1 MAGERK
7 VRSFSL
13 NTEEDKDIL
22 DKLEEVNNISE
33 YIKNLIRSD
42 ISNGTNLTKTQRE
55 EVKRIVM
62 EILKDKAIEIKEE
75 DIEEKYDPDVVDALD
90 QFNEPVEEDS
100 HIE

>member
-13 NTEEDKDIL
+13 NIEEDKDIL

-33 YIKNLIRSD
+33 YIKKLIRQD
-42 ISNGTNLTKTQRE
+42 ISNGTSLTATQRE

-62 EILKDKAIEIKEE
+62 EILKDKSIEIKEE
-75 DIEEKYDPDVVDALD
+75 DVNKKFDSDVIDALD
-90 QFNEPVEEDS
+90 QF
-100 HIE
+100 

>member
-22 DKLEEVNNISE
+22 AKLEEVPNISD
-33 YIKNLIRSD
+33 YIKKLIRDD
-42 ISNGTNLTKTQRE
+42 ILNGTSLTVAQKE

-62 EILKDKAIEIKEE
+62 EILKDKAIEIKE
-75 DIEEKYDPDVVDALD
+75 DINENFDPDVVDALG
-90 QFNEPVEEDS
+90 QFDIQIDATDS
-100 HIE
+100 SIE

>member
-22 DKLEEVNNISE
+22 GKLEEVPNISD
-33 YIKNLIRSD
+33 YIKKLIRDD
-42 ISNGTNLTKTQRE
+42 ISNGSGLTVIQRE

-75 DIEEKYDPDVVDALD
+75 DIDEKFDPEAVDALE
-90 QFNEPVEEDS
+90 QFC
-100 HIE
+100 

>member
-13 NTEEDKDIL
+13 NIEEDKDIL

-33 YIKNLIRSD
+33 YIKKLIRQD
-42 ISNGTNLTKTQRE
+42 ISNGTSLTATQRE

-62 EILKDKAIEIKEE
+62 EILKDKSIEIKEE
-75 DIEEKYDPDVVDALD
+75 DVNKKFDLDVIEALD
-90 QFNEPVEEDS
+90 QF
-100 HIE
+100 

>member
-22 DKLEEVNNISE
+22 EKLEEVPNISD
-33 YIKNLIRSD
+33 YIKKLIRDD
-42 ISNGTNLTKTQRE
+42 ISNGSSLTVIQRE

-75 DIEEKYDPDVVDALD
+75 DIDEKFDPDAVDALS
-90 QFNEPVEEDS
+90 QF
-100 HIE
+100 

>member
-22 DKLEEVNNISE
+22 DKLEEVPNISE
-33 YIKNLIRSD
+33 YIKKLIRDD
-42 ISNGTNLTKTQRE
+42 ISNGTSLTTTQRE

-75 DIEEKYDPDVVDALD
+75 DIDEKFDPDAVDALG
-90 QFNEPVEEDS
+90 QFD
-100 HIE
+100 IE

>member
-22 DKLEEVNNISE
+22 ERLEELPNISD
-33 YIKNLIRSD
+33 YIKRLIRED
-42 ISNGTNLTKTQRE
+42 IANGTSLTAAQRE

-62 EILKDKAIEIKEE
+62 EILKDKCIEIKEE
-75 DIEEKYDPDVVDALD
+75 DIESKFDEDAIDALD
-90 QFNEPVEEDS
+90 QFN
-100 HIE
+100 

>member
-22 DKLEEVNNISE
+22 ERLEELPNISD
-33 YIKNLIRSD
+33 YIKRLIRED
-42 ISNGTNLTKTQRE
+42 ISNGTSLTATQRE

-62 EILKDKAIEIKEE
+62 EILKDKCIEIKEE
-75 DIEEKYDPDVVDALD
+75 DIESKFDEDAIDALD
-90 QFNEPVEEDS
+90 QFN
-100 HIE
+100 

>member
-22 DKLEEVNNISE
+22 ERLEELPNISD
-33 YIKNLIRSD
+33 YIKRLIRED
-42 ISNGTNLTKTQRE
+42 IANGTSLTEAQRE

-62 EILKDKAIEIKEE
+62 EILKDKCIEIKEE
-75 DIEEKYDPDVVDALD
+75 DIESKFDEDAIDALD
-90 QFNEPVEEDS
+90 QFN
-100 HIE
+100 

>member
-13 NTEEDKDIL
+13 NIEEDKDIL

-33 YIKNLIRSD
+33 YIKKLIRQD
-42 ISNGTNLTKTQRE
+42 ISNGTSLTATQRE

-62 EILKDKAIEIKEE
+62 EILKDKSIKIKEE
-75 DIEEKYDPDVVDALD
+75 DVNKKFDLDVIEALD
-90 QFNEPVEEDS
+90 QF
-100 HIE
+100 

>member
-22 DKLEEVNNISE
+22 ERLEELPNISD
-33 YIKNLIRSD
+33 YIKRLIRED
-42 ISNGTNLTKTQRE
+42 IANGTSLTAAQRE

-62 EILKDKAIEIKEE
+62 EILKDKCIEIKEE
-75 DIEEKYDPDVVDALD
+75 DIESKFDEDAIDALD
-90 QFNEPVEEDS
+90 QFS
-100 HIE
+100 

>member
-22 DKLEEVNNISE
+22 DKLEEVPNISE
-33 YIKNLIRSD
+33 YIKKLIRDD
-42 ISNGTNLTKTQRE
+42 ISNGTSLTTSQRE

-75 DIEEKYDPDVVDALD
+75 DINSKFDEDAIDALD
-90 QFNEPVEEDS
+90 QF
-100 HIE
+100 

>member
-22 DKLEEVNNISE
+22 ERLEELPNISD
-33 YIKNLIRSD
+33 YIKRLIRED
-42 ISNGTNLTKTQRE
+42 ISNGTSLTAAQRE

-62 EILKDKAIEIKEE
+62 EILKDKCIEIKEE
-75 DIEEKYDPDVVDALD
+75 DIESKFDEDAIDALD
-90 QFNEPVEEDS
+90 QFKLL
-100 HIE
+100 

>member
-22 DKLEEVNNISE
+22 DKLEEVPNISD
-33 YIKNLIRSD
+33 YIKKLIRDD
-42 ISNGTNLTKTQRE
+42 ISNGTSLTTAQRE

-62 EILKDKAIEIKEE
+62 EILKDKSIEIKEE
-75 DIEEKYDPDVVDALD
+75 DIDEKFDEDAIDALD
-90 QFNEPVEEDS
+90 QF
-100 HIE
+100 

>member
-22 DKLEEVNNISE
+22 DKLEEVPNISD
-33 YIKNLIRSD
+33 YIKKLIRDD
-42 ISNGTNLTKTQRE
+42 ISDGTSLTTAQRE

-62 EILKDKAIEIKEE
+62 EILKDKSIEIKEE
-75 DIEEKYDPDVVDALD
+75 DINSKFDKDVIDALD
-90 QFNEPVEEDS
+90 QF
-100 HIE
+100 

>member
-22 DKLEEVNNISE
+22 ERLEELPNISD
-33 YIKNLIRSD
+33 YIKRLIRED
-42 ISNGTNLTKTQRE
+42 IANGTSLTAAQRE

-62 EILKDKAIEIKEE
+62 EILKDKCIEIKEE
-75 DIEEKYDPDVVDALD
+75 DIESKFDEDAIDALD
-90 QFNEPVEEDS
+90 QFKLL
-100 HIE
+100 

>member
-22 DKLEEVNNISE
+22 ERLEELPNISD
-33 YIKNLIRSD
+33 YIKRLIRED
-42 ISNGTNLTKTQRE
+42 ISNGSSLTASQRD

-62 EILKDKAIEIKEE
+62 EILKDKCIEIKEE
-75 DIEEKYDPDVVDALD
+75 DIESKFDEDAIDALD
-90 QFNEPVEEDS
+90 QFN
-100 HIE
+100 

>member
-22 DKLEEVNNISE
+22 ERLEELPNISD
-33 YIKNLIRSD
+33 YIKRLIRED
-42 ISNGTNLTKTQRE
+42 ISNGTSLTASQRE

-62 EILKDKAIEIKEE
+62 EILKDKCIEIKEE
-75 DIEEKYDPDVVDALD
+75 DIESKFDEDAIDALD
-90 QFNEPVEEDS
+90 QFK
-100 HIE
+100 

>member
-22 DKLEEVNNISE
+22 ERLEELPNISD
-33 YIKNLIRSD
+33 YIKRLIRED
-42 ISNGTNLTKTQRE
+42 IANGTSLTAAQRE

-62 EILKDKAIEIKEE
+62 EILKDKCIEIKEE
-75 DIEEKYDPDVVDALD
+75 DIESKFDEDAVDALD
-90 QFNEPVEEDS
+90 QFNLL
-100 HIE
+100 

>member
-22 DKLEEVNNISE
+22 EASNSILEVDNISE
-33 YIKNLIRSD
+33 YIKKLIRQD
-42 ISNGTNLTKTQRE
+42 ISNGTSLTATQRE
-55 EVKRIVM
+55 EVKGIVM

-75 DIEEKYDPDVVDALD
+75 DIDEKFDPDAVDALG
-90 QFNEPVEEDS
+90 QFD
-100 HIE
+100 IE

>member
-22 DKLEEVNNISE
+22 DKLEEVPNISE
-33 YIKNLIRSD
+33 YIKKLIRDD
-42 ISNGTNLTKTQRE
+42 ISNGTSLTTAQRE

-75 DIEEKYDPDVVDALD
+75 DIDEKFDPDAVDALG
-90 QFNEPVEEDS
+90 QFD
-100 HIE
+100 IE

>member
-33 YIKNLIRSD
+33 YIKKLIRQD
-42 ISNGTNLTKTQRE
+42 ISNGTSLTATQRE

-75 DIEEKYDPDVVDALD
+75 DIDEKFDPDAIDD
-90 QFNEPVEEDS
+90 DSEELGEFPDGL
-100 HIE
+100 

>member
-22 DKLEEVNNISE
+22 ERLEELPNISD
-33 YIKNLIRSD
+33 YIKRLIRED
-42 ISNGTNLTKTQRE
+42 IANGTSLTAAQRE

-62 EILKDKAIEIKEE
+62 EILKDKCIEIKEE
-75 DIEEKYDPDVVDALD
+75 DIESKFDEDAIDALD
-90 QFNEPVEEDS
+90 QFNLL
-100 HIE
+100 

>member
-13 NTEEDKDIL
+13 NIEEDKDIL

-33 YIKNLIRSD
+33 YIKKLIRQD
-42 ISNGTNLTKTQRE
+42 ISNGTSLTATQRE

-62 EILKDKAIEIKEE
+62 EILKDKSIEIKEE
-75 DIEEKYDPDVVDALD
+75 DVNKKFDLDVIAALD
-90 QFNEPVEEDS
+90 QF
-100 HIE
+100 

>member
-22 DKLEEVNNISE
+22 ERLEELPNISD
-33 YIKNLIRSD
+33 YIKRLIRED
-42 ISNGTNLTKTQRE
+42 ISNGSSLTSAQKE

-62 EILKDKAIEIKEE
+62 EILKDKCIEIKEE
-75 DIEEKYDPDVVDALD
+75 DIESKFDEDAVDALD
-90 QFNEPVEEDS
+90 QFK
-100 HIE
+100 

>member
-22 DKLEEVNNISE
+22 ERLEELPNISD
-33 YIKNLIRSD
+33 YIKRLIRED
-42 ISNGTNLTKTQRE
+42 ISNGSSLTSAQKE

-62 EILKDKAIEIKEE
+62 EILKDKCIEIKEE
-75 DIEEKYDPDVVDALD
+75 DIESKFDEDAIDALD
-90 QFNEPVEEDS
+90 QFK
-100 HIE
+100 

>member
-22 DKLEEVNNISE
+22 ERLEELPNISD
-33 YIKNLIRSD
+33 YIKRLIRED
-42 ISNGTNLTKTQRE
+42 IANGTSLTAAQRE

-62 EILKDKAIEIKEE
+62 EILKDKCIENKEE
-75 DIEEKYDPDVVDALD
+75 DIESKFDEDAIDALD
-90 QFNEPVEEDS
+90 QFN
-100 HIE
+100 

>member
-22 DKLEEVNNISE
+22 DKLEEVPNISE
-33 YIKNLIRSD
+33 YIKKLIRDD
-42 ISNGTNLTKTQRE
+42 ISNGTSLTTAQRE

-75 DIEEKYDPDVVDALD
+75 DINSKFDEDAIDALD
-90 QFNEPVEEDS
+90 QF
-100 HIE
+100 

>member
-22 DKLEEVNNISE
+22 ERLEELPNISD
-33 YIKNLIRSD
+33 YIKRLIRED
-42 ISNGTNLTKTQRE
+42 ISNGTSLTATQRE

-62 EILKDKAIEIKEE
+62 EILKDKCIEIKEE
-75 DIEEKYDPDVVDALD
+75 DIESKFDEDAVDALN
-90 QFNEPVEEDS
+90 QFELL
-100 HIE
+100 

>member
-22 DKLEEVNNISE
+22 EKLEEVPNISD
-33 YIKNLIRSD
+33 YIKKLIRYD
-42 ISNGTNLTKTQRE
+42 ISNGSGLTVIQRE

-75 DIEEKYDPDVVDALD
+75 DIDEKFDPEVIDALD
-90 QFNEPVEEDS
+90 QF
-100 HIE
+100 